1 MIQQVENEK
10 QTDGPSRHLPHL
22 GFDLPG
28 SGAATTLPRHCQAPD
43 CFDPSL
49 LTGSAVTL
57 QEVVM
62 TDCKELLA
70 HLCNHLSACHV
81 DVDICLKKG
90 QKSL

>member
-1 MIQQVENEK
+1 MK
-10 QTDGPSRHLPHL
+10 SRPTVPASINPTSGLI
-22 GFDLPG
+22 FPG
-28 SGAATTLPRHCQAPD
+28 QARPRHCWAPG

-81 DVDICLKKG
+81 DVDIRLEKG
-90 QKSL
+90 PKIIMSLN